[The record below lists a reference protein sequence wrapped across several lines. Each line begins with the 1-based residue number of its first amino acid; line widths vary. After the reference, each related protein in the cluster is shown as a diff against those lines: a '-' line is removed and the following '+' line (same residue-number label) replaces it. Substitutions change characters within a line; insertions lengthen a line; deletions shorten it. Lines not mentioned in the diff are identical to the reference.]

1 MQVSVVAGVIVSA
14 VQQGRHAH
22 SAVAQTPGA
31 WTGMWTVATQ
41 QLAVTGHGL
50 MAHSVQVANIL
61 HRQLCV
67 HDPGSAVDKSSI

>member
-1 MQVSVVAGVIVSA
+1 MSVAGMIVSA

-31 WTGMWTVATQ
+31 RTGMWTVATQ
-41 QLAVTGHGL
+41 QLSVTGHGL
-50 MAHSVQVANIL
+50 MHSVQVANIL

-67 HDPGSAVDKSSI
+67 HDPGSAVDKPSI

>member
-1 MQVSVVAGVIVSA
+1 MAGMIVAA

-22 SAVAQTPGA
+22 SAVAETPGA
-31 WTGMWTVATQ
+31 RTGMRTVATQ
-41 QLAVTGHGL
+41 QLSVTGYGL

-67 HDPGSAVDKSSI
+67 HDPGSAVDHSSM

>member
-1 MQVSVVAGVIVSA
+1 MVAGVIVST

-31 WTGMWTVATQ
+31 RTGMRTVATQ
-41 QLAVTGHGL
+41 QLSVTGHGL

-67 HDPGSAVDKSSI
+67 HDPGSTVDKPSI